1 MDFLQICEHSYVP
14 YSHQP
19 EIALVLDKE
28 GQYFPGIRIENISY
42 PLSIMAAQNA
52 LYCCISEGKKPVK
65 LLTTSLEDPFLPLW
79 EKEFNI
85 SVEKL
90 DAKNPPDIELTDILL
105 PDNETPDQLLV
116 TLLKRAQVPNS
127 NFPVAALVETS
138 QGYIGGAN
146 IECTSWNMGLCA
158 ERVAIAK
165 ALTYDLNI
173 KALHIH
179 SRDGDYS
186 SPCGACRQVIIE
198 HMPEKKVYLHHS
210 DHTRSNHFTKDLLPF
225 SFHSNAL
232 SNL

>member
-42 PLSIMAAQNA
+42 PLSITAAQNA
-52 LYCCISEGKKPVK
+52 LFCCISEAQEPDK
-65 LLTTSLEDPFLPLW
+65 LLTANTEDPFLSLW

-90 DAKNPPDIELTDILL
+90 DTSDPPDIELADIIL
-105 PDNETPDQLLV
+105 PGHYTTDQLLIR
-116 TLLKRAQVPNS
+116 LLERAQVPNS
-127 NFPVAALVETS
+127 NFPVAALVETN

-146 IECTSWNMGLCA
+146 IEGTSWNMGLCA

-165 ALTYDLNI
+165 TLTYGLNI

-210 DHTRSNHFTKDLLPF
+210 DHTRSNHFAKDLLPF

>member
-1 MDFLQICEHSYVP
+1 MDLLQRYEHSYVP

-19 EIALVLDKE
+19 ELALVRGQE
-28 GQYFPGIRIENISY
+28 GEYFPGIRIENISY
-42 PLSIMAAQNA
+42 PLSITAAQNA
-52 LYCCISEGKKPVK
+52 LFCCISEGKKPDR
-65 LLTTSLEDPFLPLW
+65 LLTTNPEDPFLPLW
-79 EKEFNI
+79 KKEFNI

-90 DAKNPPDIELTDILL
+90 DTENPPDIVLAEIILH
-105 PDNETPDQLLV
+105 DHDTPDQLLIN
-116 TLLKRAQVPNS
+116 LLERARVPNS
-127 NFPVAALVETS
+127 NFPVAALAETN

-198 HMPEKKVYLHHS
+198 HIPEKKIYLHHS
-210 DHTRSNHFTKDLLPF
+210 DHTRSNHFAKDLLPF

>member
-1 MDFLQICEHSYVP
+1 MDLLQTYEHSYVP
-14 YSHQP
+14 YSHQA
-19 EIALVLDKE
+19 EIAVVFDKE

-42 PLSIMAAQNA
+42 PLTITAAQNA
-52 LYCCISEGKKPVK
+52 LYCCISEDKKPAK
-65 LLTTSLEDPFLPLW
+65 LLTTNTKDPFLSLW

-85 SVEKL
+85 SVEKF
-90 DAKNPPDIELTDILL
+90 DTENPPDIALAEIIL
-105 PDNETPDQLLV
+105 PDYDIPDQLLIN
-116 TLLKRAQVPNS
+116 LLERARVPNS
-127 NFPVAALVETS
+127 SFPVAALVETN

-146 IECTSWNMGLCA
+146 IECASGNMGLCA

-165 ALTYDLNI
+165 ALTYDFNI

-198 HMPEKKVYLHHS
+198 HMPEKKIYLHHS
-210 DHTRSNHFTKDLLPF
+210 DHTQSNHFAKDLLPF

>member
-1 MDFLQICEHSYVP
+1 MDFLQIYEHSYAP

-19 EIALVLDKE
+19 EVALVLDQK

-42 PLSIMAAQNA
+42 PLSISAAQNA
-52 LYCCISEGKKPVK
+52 LYCCISEAQTPVK
-65 LLTTSLEDPFLPLW
+65 LLTTNTKDPFLALW
-79 EKEFNI
+79 KKEFNI

-90 DAKNPPDIELTDILL
+90 NTAKPLDVEIADITL
-105 PDNETPDQLLV
+105 PEDTPDQLLIS
-116 TLLKRAQVPNS
+116 LLERAKVPNS

-138 QGYIGGAN
+138 KGYIGGAN

-158 ERVAIAK
+158 ERIAMAK
-165 ALTYDLNI
+165 ALTYGLNI

-198 HMPEKKVYLHHS
+198 HIPEKKIYLHHS
-210 DHTRSNHFTKDLLPF
+210 DHTRSNHFAKDLLPF